1 MNQKH
6 IHPSRLMRGIV
17 IASVMLVAGLSSSYV
32 AAEAH
37 PYLQQERAMNCQ
49 NWLKEKL
56 DQSAQRL
63 ELKASQQNAWQA
75 YAATVQA
82 LGSGPDNEPGK
93 TADAATIARFH
104 ADRAGEFAGKLKK
117 IAGAT
122 AKLQSVLTA
131 DQRKTFDQIVRLAGL
146 HEGSLHEHEEM
157 MPGREGMMGD
167 GDREH
172 CQHHDEN
179 RSEAPSPPAP

>member
-1 MNQKH
+1 MNPKH
-6 IHPSRLMRGIV
+6 THPSRLMTGIV

-32 AAEAH
+32 AAESH
-37 PYLQQERAMNCQ
+37 PYHPQERAMNCQ

-75 YAATVQA
+75 YAATIQA
-82 LGSGPDNEPGK
+82 LGSGPNKEPGE
-93 TADAATIARFH
+93 TADAATIARFN

-131 DQRKTFDQIVRLAGL
+131 DQRKTFDQIVRLAGH
-146 HEGSLHEHEEM
+146 HEGSHHEHEEM
-157 MPGREGMMGD
+157 MHGHEGMMGHSD
-167 GDREH
+167 HEH

-179 RSEAPSPPAP
+179 SSEAPSPPAP